1 MKVEKLF
8 VFEKDTIRN
17 CLKKLNS
24 TGKGCLIVVD
34 KKKRLLGTLTDGDC
48 RRAFLNSA
56 NLKNAIKKYYN
67 KKSIYVTSNY
77 NNFLIKRKMKK
88 NKIELLPLLNPKNKK
103 VVSYIDLDELEQKK
117 KFNKNKQ
124 YNTPIVI
131 MAGGLGS
138 RMKPFTNILPK
149 PLLPLENQT
158 VIEKIIENFTIC
170 GFNNFY
176 ISINYKS
183 KIIKSFFDEI
193 INKDYKVT
201 FIEEK
206 KTLGTIGSI
215 SLLKKKIKGDFFV
228 CNCDTIMEID
238 FKNLLKFHK
247 EKKDIITLVAH
258 EKNLEIPYGV
268 CALDKNGKLSAVN
281 EKPKKNFLVN
291 TGLYVLN
298 SKIFNFLEI
307 NKKADMN
314 QMIDKILKN
323 SKEKIAVFPSYE
335 NQWFD
340 VGEWKGYLDL
350 PKLLKN
356 DN

>member
-1 MKVEKLF
+1 M
-8 VFEKDTIRN
+8 R
-17 CLKKLNS
+17 
-24 TGKGCLIVVD
+24 
-34 KKKRLLGTLTDGDC
+34 
-48 RRAFLNSA
+48 
-56 NLKNAIKKYYN
+56 
-67 KKSIYVTSNY
+67 
-77 NNFLIKRKMKK
+77 K
-88 NKIELLPLLNPKNKK
+88 NKVELLPLLNPKNKK

-206 KTLGTIGSI
+206 NIRNNRI
-215 SLLKKKIKGDFFV
+215 
-228 CNCDTIMEID
+228 
-238 FKNLLKFHK
+238 
-247 EKKDIITLVAH
+247 
-258 EKNLEIPYGV
+258 
-268 CALDKNGKLSAVN
+268 
-281 EKPKKNFLVN
+281 
-291 TGLYVLN
+291 
-298 SKIFNFLEI
+298 
-307 NKKADMN
+307 
-314 QMIDKILKN
+314 
-323 SKEKIAVFPSYE
+323 
-335 NQWFD
+335 
-340 VGEWKGYLDL
+340 YLFT
-350 PKLLKN
+350 
-356 DN
+356 

>member
-1 MKVEKLF
+1 
-8 VFEKDTIRN
+8 
-17 CLKKLNS
+17 
-24 TGKGCLIVVD
+24 
-34 KKKRLLGTLTDGDC
+34 
-48 RRAFLNSA
+48 
-56 NLKNAIKKYYN
+56 
-67 KKSIYVTSNY
+67 
-77 NNFLIKRKMKK
+77 
-88 NKIELLPLLNPKNKK
+88 
-103 VVSYIDLDELEQKK
+103 
-117 KFNKNKQ
+117 
-124 YNTPIVI
+124 

-228 CNCDTIMEID
+228 CNCDTIIEID
-238 FKNLLKFHK
+238 FKNLLKLNK

-268 CALDKNGKLSAVN
+268 CALDKNGKLGQLMKN
-281 EKPKKNFLVN
+281 LKKFFSKCID
-291 TGLYVLN
+291 VLN
-298 SKIFNFLEI
+298 SNF
-307 NKKADMN
+307 
-314 QMIDKILKN
+314 
-323 SKEKIAVFPSYE
+323 
-335 NQWFD
+335 
-340 VGEWKGYLDL
+340 
-350 PKLLKN
+350 
-356 DN
+356 

>member
-1 MKVEKLF
+1 MRVEKLF
-8 VFEKDTIRN
+8 IYEKNTIRS
-17 CLKKLNS
+17 CLKKLNA
-24 TGKGCLIVVD
+24 TGKRCLIVVNEN
-34 KKKRLLGTLTDGDC
+34 KKLLGTLTDGDC

-56 NLKNAIKKYYN
+56 NLDSIIKKYYN
-67 KKSIYVTSNY
+67 KKPIYEISNY
-77 NNFLIKRKMKK
+77 NILLVKRKLKK
-88 NKIELLPLLNPKNKK
+88 YKIELLPLVNQKTKK
-103 VVSYIDLDELEQKK
+103 VVSFTDLEKLNEKK
-117 KFNKNKQ
+117 KITRNKKN
-124 YNTPIVI
+124 NTPVII

-149 PLLPLENQT
+149 PLLPIENQT
-158 VIEKIIENFTIC
+158 VIEKIINNFIVC

-176 ISINYKS
+176 ISINFKS

-193 INKDYKVT
+193 VNKDYKIT

-206 KTLGTIGSI
+206 KALGTIGSI
-215 SLLKKKIKGDFFV
+215 SLLKNKIKGNFFV

-238 FKNLLKFHK
+238 FKNLLKFHTDK
-247 EKKDIITLVAH
+247 EDIITLVAH
-258 EKNLEIPYGV
+258 KKNLEIPYGV
-268 CALDKNGKLSAVN
+268 CEIDKNGKLSSVN
-281 EKPKKNFLVN
+281 EKPKKSFMVN

-298 SKIFNFLEI
+298 SKIFSFMQR

-314 QMIDKILKN
+314 QMIDKILKKD
-323 SKEKIAVFPSYE
+323 KEKIAVFPSYE

-356 DN
+356 DH